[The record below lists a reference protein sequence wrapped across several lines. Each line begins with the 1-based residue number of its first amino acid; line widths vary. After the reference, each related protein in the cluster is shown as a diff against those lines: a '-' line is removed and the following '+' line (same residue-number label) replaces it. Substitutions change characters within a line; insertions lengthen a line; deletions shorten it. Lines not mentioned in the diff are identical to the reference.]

1 MKSSR
6 QFFLLGAISLFV
18 GCTFVSS
25 SEAPN
30 VEEGEQ
36 FKSIVADFGE
46 FDEVVYND
54 DTFILYDHNDEGLPE
69 WMYTYTYDS
78 ESDTEHFEYVVFD
91 KRGIPEYYNIN
102 NESVYVEN
110 VRGNLYDMIVIAED
124 GTFSVAP
131 NVDAGVN
138 LETYWSSLGGVTRS
152 GGTSGGAASAQEI
165 ANYAKGG
172 VNFMQGSFGFWGGAF
187 SMLVGCAMLVPGAN
201 VVMGA
206 TLMIAGA
213 AGFVG
218 GAMQLA
224 MATDLMHSDG
234 THTQHFETPA
244 AALNFAGNTIGSIGK
259 GLGQIVAEGVINGTV
274 DGVVNGL
281 DRRSQEAAVHEKAIE
296 ATLMALRT
304 AQAEVNIA
312 EESVTLYGT
321 ITGNLNAG
329 DYVGLYVSDEPTAMH
344 VISVG
349 RTTVGTGGSFE
360 AKCSGL
366 EMGRTYYYKAYYY
379 SASQDRTFVANTC
392 EFVLPGVATGDYE
405 KLSEG
410 TYKVKVDV
418 LLGEGLANPE
428 VGICYTSNGK
438 TPNIHDSR
446 SSVVATTS
454 GTYVAEIEPSKLPC
468 YYRAYVVVDGQTLY
482 GDTKMIAA
490 DERDILIQFY
500 HDTGGDN
507 WTRNDNWCSDKPI
520 EEWYGVSVE
529 HIDYDANSNTWSYGV
544 DIDLINN
551 NLQGSGSLAGMKSL
565 RHLCC
570 YSNQLTSL
578 DVSGCTALYRLVCP
592 GNQLTSLNVSGC
604 TALVRLDSFSNQL
617 TSLNVSGCTALG
629 VLDCKYN
636 QLTSLDVSGCTAL
649 EKLDCF
655 DNHLTSLDVSGCTAL
670 RWLECYSN
678 QLTSLD
684 VSGCT
689 ALGALDCSYN
699 HLTSL
704 NVSGC
709 TALVDLSCDRNQLT
723 SLNVSGCTAL
733 WWLNCFSNQLTS
745 LDVSGCTELV
755 SLDCANNQLTQ
766 VITGVF
772 AELTYFSHDERY
784 EYWDVDKYVDG
795 VGYVRYEDKGVGWWY
810 PGEPQKG
817 YHGK

>member
-1 MKSSR
+1 MIILNMKSFR

-18 GCTFVSS
+18 GCTFVPS

-30 VEEGEQ
+30 VDVEEQ

-274 DGVVNGL
+274 DGVVNEL
-281 DRRSQEAAVHEKAIE
+281 DRRSQEAAVHDKAIE

-312 EESVTLYGT
+312 EESVTLHGA
-321 ITGNLNAG
+321 ITGELSAG

-344 VISVG
+344 VVSVG
-349 RTTVGTGGSFE
+349 RAAVGTGGSFE
-360 AKCSGL
+360 VKCSGL

-410 TYKVKVDV
+410 TYEVKVDV

-428 VGICYTSNGK
+428 VGICYTSNGT

-507 WTRNDNWCSDKPI
+507 WTYNDNWCSDKPI
-520 EEWYGVSVE
+520 EEWYGVSVK
-529 HIDYDANSNTWSYGV
+529 HIDYDANSYV
-544 DIDLINN
+544 VEIRLINN

-565 RHLCC
+565 RRLWCEDNQLTSLDVSGCTALESLYC

-578 DVSGCTALYRLVCP
+578 DVSGCTALW
-592 GNQLTSLNVSGC
+592 S
-604 TALVRLDSFSNQL
+604 
-617 TSLNVSGCTALG
+617 
-629 VLDCKYN
+629 LDCQYN
-636 QLTSLDVSGCTAL
+636 Q
-649 EKLDCF
+649 
-655 DNHLTSLDVSGCTAL
+655 LTSLDVSGCTAL

-689 ALGALDCSYN
+689 ELEHLYCEYN
-699 HLTSL
+699 QLTSL
-704 NVSGC
+704 DVSGC
-709 TALVDLSCDRNQLT
+709 TALGILRCYSNQLT

-733 WWLNCFSNQLTS
+733 W
-745 LDVSGCTELV
+745 
-755 SLDCANNQLTQ
+755 SLDCQYNQLTQ
-766 VITGVF
+766 VITSVF
-772 AELTYFSHDERY
+772 AEIIFFNYDARY
-784 EYWDVDKYVDG
+784 EYWDEYVGG
-795 VGYVRYEDKGVGWWY
+795 VGDVRRWSDKGVGWWY
-810 PGEPQKG
+810 PVEPQKG